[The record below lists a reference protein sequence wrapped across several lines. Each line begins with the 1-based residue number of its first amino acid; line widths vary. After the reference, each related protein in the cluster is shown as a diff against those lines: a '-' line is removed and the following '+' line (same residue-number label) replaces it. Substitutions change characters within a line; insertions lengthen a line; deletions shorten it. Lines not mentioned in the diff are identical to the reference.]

1 MKKWL
6 YISALSVVL
15 LLSAVVGWTWFRDN
29 RMPNF
34 GDHALLYV
42 RPGMKSDD
50 IVRLISKQCTI
61 RNRKSLTS
69 VFKTKEV
76 DKYIKPGFYR
86 IAPRN
91 SSVQVARMLNNGW
104 QTPVKLT
111 LSGSLRSKDALAAKV
126 ASQMMLDSASFRRA
140 LDDEELLSL
149 YDVTPRTVFALFIPD
164 TYEMYWSASVEDIL
178 QRQKQAYDAF
188 WTTERLEKA
197 DRLGLTKMQVSIL
210 ASIVK
215 GETHNKEEM
224 PRVAGVYLNRLKIG
238 MMLQADPTVAWC
250 FDYKPSRILKKHLA
264 VDSPYNTYRHA
275 GLPPGPI
282 NVPDKTYIDAV
293 LNADFGTADG
303 RPGRSGNLYFC
314 ANPDFSGTHVF
325 AKTLSAH
332 EKNARAFQSELD
344 RRARAKRK

>member
-1 MKKWL
+1 MRRA
-6 YISALSVVL
+6 IVL
-15 LLSAVVGWTWFRDN
+15 LASIVIAIAAIIGWNWLRDN
-29 RMPNF
+29 RVSNF
-34 GDHALLYV
+34 NSSAEIYV
-42 RPGMKSDD
+42 RPGDSADD
-50 IVRLISKQCTI
+50 VLSILGSKAIS
-61 RNRKSLTS
+61 RKSLQRMFISKKVSEYLKPGHYVIAKGATS
-69 VFKTKEV
+69 V
-76 DKYIKPGFYR
+76 Y
-86 IAPRN
+86 
-91 SSVQVARMLNNGW
+91 VARMLNNGW

-250 FDYKPSRILKKHLA
+250 FDYKPSRILKKHRFLRLSA
-264 VDSPYNTYRHA
+264 RADSHRSSSAT
-275 GLPPGPI
+275 
-282 NVPDKTYIDAV
+282 
-293 LNADFGTADG
+293 GT
-303 RPGRSGNLYFC
+303 SS
-314 ANPDFSGTHVF
+314 SGTHQ
-325 AKTLSAH
+325 
-332 EKNARAFQSELD
+332 RA
-344 RRARAKRK
+344 